1 LNDLGANDLQRAK
14 QTSKISRQIVA
25 GIKAMGGEAD
35 PAHNHY
41 LAAALHAAKVAQ
53 IPKTTVQEAIKRA
66 TSKKESIDSK
76 TIRYEGLGPAG
87 MAVIVEA
94 LVSNPSKTA
103 AEVKLIFKKSG
114 GSLGPTEY
122 LFQHRGFVI
131 FKAGTTGMT
140 LEKMT
145 EAAIDAEGKISV

>member
-1 LNDLGANDLQRAK
+1 MNDLGANDLQRAK

-25 GIKAMGGEAD
+25 GIKAMGGEMD
-35 PAHNHY
+35 PSHNHY

-53 IPKTTVQEAIKRA
+53 IPKNTVQEAIKRA
-66 TSKKESIDSK
+66 TSKKESMDSK
-76 TIRYEGLGPAG
+76 TIRYEGLGPSG

-103 AEVKLIFKKSG
+103 AEVKLIFKKAG

-122 LFQHRGFVI
+122 LFQRKGFVI
-131 FKAGTTGMT
+131 FKPGTTGMS
-140 LEKMT
+140 LEKMV
-145 EAAIDAEGKISV
+145 EVAIDTEGKDSI